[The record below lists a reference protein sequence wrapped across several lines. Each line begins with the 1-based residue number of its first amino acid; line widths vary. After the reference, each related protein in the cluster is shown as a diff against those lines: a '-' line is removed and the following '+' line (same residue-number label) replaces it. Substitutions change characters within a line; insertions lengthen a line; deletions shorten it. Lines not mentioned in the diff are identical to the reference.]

1 MSDHSSR
8 RSEGGEEQ
16 KRDEQRKESRC
27 EGPRSP
33 QCDLEKMQEK
43 EVQTEGG
50 FRGASAEFQSSC
62 PGGESAEWPLGVMK
76 GFREAPDINHLQLPG
91 ISPSAREHLRLLL
104 N

>member
-16 KRDEQRKESRC
+16 RREEQRREEQRKESRC

-43 EVQTEGG
+43 EVQT
-50 FRGASAEFQSSC
+50 AEFQSSC
-62 PGGESAEWPLGVMK
+62 PGGESAEWPLG
-76 GFREAPDINHLQLPG
+76 
-91 ISPSAREHLRLLL
+91 
-104 N
+104 